1 MGVAILSYR
10 QKVTYQEKNTFTN
23 KTSTKVTTSNNVHR
37 NLNKPDE
44 EESASPV
51 GPAKDTYGYIG
62 FTSQDS

>member
-1 MGVAILSYR
+1 MSYR
-10 QKVTYQEKNTFTN
+10 QKVTYQEKNTFAN
-23 KTSTKVTTSNNVHR
+23 KASTKVKTSNNAHR
-37 NLNKPDE
+37 DENKLDE